1 MYQKTEEQLRFE
13 NFHLPFSGH
22 LDPKNRWVI
31 LAQLIPWDMLETK
44 YATRF
49 CSRRMGAPAKPV
61 RMALG
66 ALLIKERC
74 RYSDEETVEQI
85 QENPYLQYF
94 IGLPEFQIKP
104 PFDSSL
110 MVQFRKRLSAKV
122 LNQVNEMICGVK
134 VQEDP
139 DNPKDSDDK
148 DSKPPKGSGGGGNQ
162 GTLIL
167 DATCAPADIRYPT
180 DGSLLNEAREKLEA
194 MIDGLYEPFKG
205 QMAKPRTYRKK
216 ARKDYLNLAKSKKP
230 RPAAIRKAIGKQLRY
245 VKRDLK
251 ALDWLLAK
259 KPKGLTVQQQNKL
272 QVIRKL
278 YQQQRDMYD
287 TKSHRIED
295 RVVSISQPHVRP
307 IVRGKVMADTEF
319 GAKISV
325 SLVDGFA
332 YIDKLSWDPYHEG
345 VELKE
350 YAESYRQRFGF
361 YPKAIMADQIYRTR
375 ANWQY
380 CKEHDIRLSGPRLG
394 RPSKQ
399 SDKKQRRLELH
410 DEKIRNAI
418 EGKFGEGKRCYGL
431 ARIMAKLKNTSET
444 VITLQFLVMNLEHK
458 LRVLLSQ
465 FFKGLLFD
473 EIDIMFSTSWVLL
486 EF

>member
-1 MYQKTEEQLRFE
+1 MYQKTEEQLRLE

-31 LAQLIPWDMLETK
+31 LAQLIPRDMLEAR
-44 YATRF
+44 YAARF
-49 CSRRMGAPAKPV
+49 CSRRFGAPAKPV

-66 ALLIKERC
+66 SLLIKERC
-74 RYSDEETVEQI
+74 GYSDEETVAQI
-85 QENPYLQYF
+85 RENPYLQYF
-94 IGLPEFQIKP
+94 IGLPEFQITA
-104 PFDSSL
+104 PFDPSL
-110 MVQFRKRLSAKV
+110 MVRFRKRLSAKV
-122 LNQVNEMICGVK
+122 LNEVNEIICGAEAK
-134 VQEDP
+134 DQEPKGP
-139 DNPKDSDDK
+139 DDEKP
-148 DSKPPKGSGGGGNQ
+148 KPPKGSTGGGNQ

-194 MIDGLYEPFKG
+194 MIDVLYEPFKE
-205 QMAKPRTYRKK
+205 QMTKPRTYRRK

-230 RPAAIRKAIGKQLRY
+230 RPTFIRRAIGKQLRY

-251 ALDWLLAK
+251 TIEWLSAK
-259 KPKGLTVQQQNKL
+259 NPNGLSASEQNRL

-278 YQQQRDMYD
+278 YQQQKEMFD
-287 TKSHRIED
+287 TRSHRIED
-295 RVVSISQPHVRP
+295 RIVSITQPHVRP
-307 IVRGKVMADTEF
+307 IVRGKVTADTEF
-319 GAKISV
+319 GAKISI

-345 VELKE
+345 IELQE
-350 YAESYRQRFGF
+350 YAESYRQRFGV

-375 ANWQY
+375 ANWQF
-380 CKEHDIRLSGPRLG
+380 CKEHDIRLSGPKLG

-399 SDKKQRRLELH
+399 VDKKQRRLELH
-410 DEKIRNAI
+410 DEKIRNSI
-418 EGKFGEGKRCYGL
+418 EGKFGGKRCYGL
-431 ARIMAKLKNTSET
+431 GRIMAKLKDTSET

-465 FFKGLLFD
+465 IFKVLFFDIRIQRTLFLD
-473 EIDIMFSTSWVLL
+473 RRLNY
-486 EF
+486 